1 MVKNMIKILLFSNS
15 NKNIEKI
22 KKILESKNFK
32 LPAKIIPKKFHAC
45 SKLDTVSEGKIS
57 KNTKLMILDI
67 SGQDILKLPN
77 VKYQYAE
84 ILNNMPKNCDMAKL
98 IILSPNQK
106 EILSSSKTKFE
117 DFIFQSQLQDELLM
131 RINLMLARQKILLSK
146 NSISVEG
153 LVLNLDKYEL
163 SINGKLVELT
173 FKEYELLKFLLQNQN
188 KVFSR
193 SKLLSKIWGYDFYG
207 GSRTVDVHIRRLR
220 FKIAPYD
227 FMIKT
232 IRNVGYIFIPKN

>member
-1 MVKNMIKILLFSNS
+1 MIEILLFSNS

-32 LPAKIIPKKFHAC
+32 LPAKIIPKEFSTG
-45 SKLDTVSEGKIS
+45 SKLDTISEEKIS
-57 KNTKLMILDI
+57 KNVKLVILDI
-67 SGQDILKLPN
+67 SGQDILKLSN
-77 VKYQYAE
+77 VKYQHAE
-84 ILNNMPKNCDMAKL
+84 ILNSMLKNCDIAKL

-117 DFIFQSQLQDELLM
+117 DFIFQSRLQDELLI
-131 RINLMLARQKILLSK
+131 RINLMLARQKILMSK
-146 NSISVEG
+146 NSISAEG

-227 FMIKT
+227 LMIKT
-232 IRNVGYIFIPKN
+232 IRNVGYMFIPKN

>member
-1 MVKNMIKILLFSNS
+1 
-15 NKNIEKI
+15 
-22 KKILESKNFK
+22 
-32 LPAKIIPKKFHAC
+32 
-45 SKLDTVSEGKIS
+45 
-57 KNTKLMILDI
+57 MILDI

>member
-1 MVKNMIKILLFSNS
+1 MVKNMIEILLFSNS

-22 KKILESKNFK
+22 KKIIGSKNFK
-32 LPAKIIPKKFHAC
+32 LSAKIIAKKFSTD
-45 SKLDTVSEGKIS
+45 SKLNTVSEEKIS

-67 SGQDILKLPN
+67 SGQDIFKLPN
-77 VKYQYAE
+77 VKYRHAA
-84 ILNNMPKNCDMAKL
+84 ILNNMSKNCDIAKL

-131 RINLMLARQKILLSK
+131 RINLMLARQKTLMSK

-163 SINGKLVELT
+163 SVNGKLVELT

-227 FMIKT
+227 LMIKT